1 VKRDMSLPIYR
12 YGKGR
17 TAPWWI
23 LLLCGL
29 VGAVAACSEK
39 KDSKKPAAAAPPT
52 AVVVATVEQK
62 TVPVFMD
69 LVARIDAK
77 KTVEL
82 RARVAGYL
90 EEQQFQEGR
99 SVKKGQVLYVI
110 DRKPYEAKVA
120 SAKAQL
126 GMAKAQVEQ
135 AIASLDKA
143 RKDVARLTPLAKEQA
158 VPQQD
163 LDSALAQEL
172 TARADLSQ
180 AEANVDKARADLVQ
194 SELDLSYCTITAP
207 IDGLIGRSLVNPGN
221 LVGQNEST
229 LLNTVSL
236 EDPMWVSFSIPEA
249 EYLRFARRG
258 REDRSSS
265 PADME
270 LILADDSVY
279 PHKGRSVMADRTLDI
294 QTATFSV
301 VAEFPNPDQLLRPNQ
316 FARVRFPAEQIE
328 NAVLVPQRA
337 VMEQQSAKVVY
348 TLTPENKVAL
358 RTVTPGE
365 TFEDRVIVKKGLEKG
380 ERVIV
385 EGQLKVRPGMIV
397 SPKDK
402 PLTEEPKAR

>member
-1 VKRDMSLPIYR
+1 M
-12 YGKGR
+12 
-17 TAPWWI
+17 APWWI

-29 VGAVAACSEK
+29 VGSVAACSEK
-39 KDSKKPAAAAPPT
+39 KESKKPASVAPPT
-52 AVVVATVEQK
+52 AVVVAPVEQK

-69 LVARIDAK
+69 LVARVEAK
-77 KTVEL
+77 KTVEI

-99 SVKKGQVLYVI
+99 PVKKGQALYVI

-126 GMAKAQVEQ
+126 GMSKAQVEQ
-135 AIASLDKA
+135 ASASLDKA
-143 RKDVARLTPLAKEQA
+143 RKDVARLTPLAREQA

-163 LDSALAQEL
+163 LDAALAQEL

-180 AEANVDKARADLVQ
+180 AEANVEKSRADLVQ
-194 SELDLSYCTITAP
+194 AELDLGYCIITAP

-229 LLNTVSL
+229 LLNTISQ
-236 EDPMWVSFSIPEA
+236 EDPIWVSFSIPEA
-249 EYLRFARRG
+249 DYLRFARRG
-258 REDRSSS
+258 RQDRSSEA
-265 PADME
+265 PDME

-294 QTATFSV
+294 QTGTFNV
-301 VAEFPNPDQLLRPNQ
+301 VAEFPNPERLLRPNQ

-328 NAVLVPQRA
+328 NALLVPQRA
-337 VMEQQSAKVVY
+337 VMEQQSAKVIY
-348 TLTPENKVAL
+348 TVTPENKVAL
-358 RTVTPGE
+358 RTVLLGQSYQE
-365 TFEDRVIVKKGLEKG
+365 MVIVKKGLEKG

-385 EGQLKVRPGMIV
+385 EGQLKVRPGMTV
-397 SPKDK
+397 TPKDR
-402 PLTEEPKAR
+402 PLTEEPRAR